1 MTEPRTESELR
12 ITRVFDAPREL
23 VFKTWTSPETML
35 AWWGPA
41 FCPAKQV
48 DMDVRPGGRWRCC
61 LASEPHGG
69 DLWQGGVF
77 RRVDPYDLLEFT
89 FVFEA
94 EGDMAVE
101 NVVTIQFFDEGNKT
115 RMQFCQAPFP
125 SVAQRGAN
133 NDGWSNTFDR
143 LAAYLKRK
151 VD

>member
-1 MTEPRTESELR
+1 MSSPAAESELR

-23 VFKTWTSPETML
+23 VFKTWTDPSTML

-61 LASEPHGG
+61 LASEVHGG

-77 RRVDPYDLLEFT
+77 RKVNPYDLLEFT

-94 EGDMAVE
+94 GGDMGVE
-101 NVVTIQFFDEGNKT
+101 NVVTIEFFEEGNKT
-115 RMQFCQAPFP
+115 RMQFRQAPFP
-125 SVAQRGAN
+125 SAKQRGAN
-133 NDGWSNTFDR
+133 NDGWSNMFDR
-143 LAAYLKRK
+143 LETYLKAK
-151 VD
+151 AD